1 MIKKSNNEKKERN
14 IRPNIALFV
23 FSCIIFAVLSPIHV
37 FAQNHTNIEKVVQ
50 SNTQFAIDMYNKIK
64 IEEGNVFFSPYSI
77 STVLPL
83 IYEGARGETAKQMAD
98 VIHLSLENEA
108 FHSAFAELQTKLNAI
123 QQKNIELHIANSLWP
138 QDSYPFLKEYLD
150 FAKKYYQAEIIPV
163 NYVTDAETARLKIT
177 HG

>member
-98 VIHLSLENEA
+98 VIH
-108 FHSAFAELQTKLNAI
+108 SAFAELQTKLNAI
-123 QQKNIELHIANSLWP
+123 QQKNIELHIANSL
-138 QDSYPFLKEYLD
+138 
-150 FAKKYYQAEIIPV
+150 
-163 NYVTDAETARLKIT
+163 
-177 HG
+177 